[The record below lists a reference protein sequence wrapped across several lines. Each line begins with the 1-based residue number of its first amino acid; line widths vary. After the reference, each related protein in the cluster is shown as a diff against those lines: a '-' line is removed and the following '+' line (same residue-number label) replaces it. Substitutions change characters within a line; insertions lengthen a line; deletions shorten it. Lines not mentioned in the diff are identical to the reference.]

1 MSEQAL
7 PASVTANL
15 ARAEGFHAFWN
26 DLVERPYGFDLF
38 FALRTIQAH
47 HLEQPRLGTAARP
60 RSEPIRLGQ
69 DPSLSFAPATI
80 AKVLPARAGQPERIA
95 IWSFGLYGP
104 NGPMPTHVTEYVRD
118 RLYHH
123 DDETLARFS
132 DIFHHRLTLLFFRAW
147 SDAQPTTSLDRPGN
161 DTFGRHLSSL
171 IGLGE
176 TTSKERDQ
184 VPDHAK
190 RYMSAHLS
198 RQTRNPEGLQRAL
211 QSYFGCDAAIE
222 EFCVHYL
229 DLEPDQ
235 QTRLTSTPMNA
246 QLGVDTVLGSRV
258 PDAQSKFHIQLGPV
272 RLAQYQQLLP
282 GQISFSALV
291 DWVRNYLGIEF
302 AWDIRLVLHRDDVPA
317 TRLGGSAQLGWTTWM
332 LNGAAT
338 KDADDLTI
346 NPEDWLKQHGHRVRT
361 APRSSMQSTTRS
373 HTG

>member
-1 MSEQAL
+1 MSEPTL
-7 PASVTANL
+7 PVSVTETL
-15 ARAEGFHAFWN
+15 TRAEGFRAFWL
-26 DLVERPYGFDLF
+26 DLVDRPYGFDLF

-47 HLEQPRLGTAARP
+47 HPEKPRLGTAARP
-60 RSEPIRLGQ
+60 RAEPIRLGQ

-80 AKVLPARAGQPERIA
+80 AKVLPAKAGQPERVT

-147 SDAQPTTSLDRPGN
+147 SDTQPTVSLDRPGN
-161 DTFGRHLSSL
+161 DSFGRHVSSL

-176 TTSKERDQ
+176 ATASERDQ

-190 RYMSAHLS
+190 RFMAAHLT
-198 RQTRNPEGLQRAL
+198 RQTRNPEGLQHAL
-211 QSYFGCDAAIE
+211 QAYFGCAVTIE

-235 QTRLTSTPMNA
+235 QTRLSSSPVNA
-246 QLGVDTVLGSRV
+246 QLGIDTVLGSRV
-258 PDAQSKFHIQLGPV
+258 PDAQSKFHVRLGPM
-272 RLAQYQQLLP
+272 RLAQYRQFLP
-282 GQISFSALV
+282 GEASFLALV

-332 LNGAAT
+332 LSGRAT
-338 KDADDLTI
+338 KDADDLKV
-346 NPEDWLKQHGHRVRT
+346 NPEDWLKQHGAPLRA
-361 APRSSMQSTTRS
+361 APRSRPSERPRK
-373 HTG
+373 